1 MKLVLWKDMMKGTK
15 EDLPLRPFETQ
26 LEAEAYVTGLV
37 DLIVMQSKNNQIEWS
52 KVREDF
58 EIIEGGDMGINEE
71 NVKA

>member
-1 MKLVLWKDMMKGTK
+1 MKGTK

-37 DLIVMQSKNNQIEWS
+37 DLIVMQSKDKGIDWK
-52 KVREDF
+52 KVRDDF
-58 EIIEGGDMGINEE
+58 EIIEGGDMTDDE

>member
-1 MKLVLWKDMMKGTK
+1 MMKGTK

-37 DLIVMQSKNNQIEWS
+37 DLIVMQSKDKGIDWK
-52 KVREDF
+52 KVRDDF
-58 EIIEGGDMGINEE
+58 EIIEGGDMTDDE

>member
-1 MKLVLWKDMMKGTK
+1 MKLVLWKDMMKGSK

-26 LEAEAYVTGLV
+26 LEAEAYVTGIV
-37 DLIVMQSKNNQIEWS
+37 DIIVIQSKNKKLEWEE
-52 KVREDF
+52 VRNDF